1 MNEEAMMNRFFL
13 RLKERPEFGSFIG
26 FLVFFIIFSIF
37 GKEFFTVSNLTAILT
52 IAAELGVISLGV
64 TFLIISGEFD
74 LSVGSLYAFAGIFF
88 MAFTKR
94 LPSVFAFLLVLAIA
108 NLIGFINGVITTKQR
123 IPSFITTLSMML
135 FLRGVIYMVTGGRIT
150 AHKGDLVISKLLS
163 LKLGGVLSDFR
174 PSHFWYVALVLLFT
188 VLLYHTPYGN
198 HVFATG
204 VNRHAARLLGLNTD
218 KIKTT
223 NFMLCSTMAA
233 LSGIIAVSRYQMAS
247 PTLGIGTELEAIA
260 AVVIGGTSLYGGSG
274 TVIGS
279 FFGVFLISMIRSG
292 LLLLGA
298 PPYWYSGFVGII
310 LLIATLINVKLRPR

>member
-1 MNEEAMMNRFFL
+1 MINKFFSKL
-13 RLKERPEFGSFIG
+13 RERPEFGAFIG
-26 FLVFFIIFSIF
+26 FLTFFIIFSIF
-37 GKEFFTVSNLTAILT
+37 GKQFFTVSNLSTILT
-52 IAAELGVISLGV
+52 IAAELGIISIGV

-74 LSVGSLYAFAGIFF
+74 LSVGSLYAFSGIFF
-88 MAFTKR
+88 MIFAQA
-94 LPSVFAFLLVLAIA
+94 LPSVLAFLLVLGIA
-108 NLIGFINGVITTKQR
+108 NLIGFINGIITTRQR

-150 AHKGDLVISKLLS
+150 AHKGDLIIPTLLS
-163 LKLGGVLSDFR
+163 LKFDGILSDFR
-174 PSHFWYVALVLLFT
+174 PSHFWYVALVALFT

-204 VNRHAARLLGLNTD
+204 VNRNAARLLGLNTD

-233 LSGIIAVSRYQMAS
+233 LSGVIAVSRFRMAS
-247 PTLGIGTELEAIA
+247 TTLGMGTELEAIA

-274 TVIGS
+274 TIIGS
-279 FFGVFLISMIRSG
+279 FFGVFLISMIRNG

-310 LLIATLINVKLRPR
+310 LLIATIINVKLRPR

>member
-1 MNEEAMMNRFFL
+1 MINKFFSKL
-13 RLKERPEFGSFIG
+13 RERPEFGAFIG
-26 FLVFFIIFSIF
+26 FLTFFIIFSIF
-37 GKEFFTVSNLTAILT
+37 GKQFFTISNLSTILT
-52 IAAELGVISLGV
+52 IAAELGIISIGV

-74 LSVGSLYAFAGIFF
+74 LSVGSLYAFSGIFF
-88 MAFTKR
+88 MIFAQA
-94 LPSVFAFLLVLAIA
+94 LPSVLAFLLVLAIA
-108 NLIGFINGVITTKQR
+108 NLIGFINGIITTKQR

-150 AHKGDLVISKLLS
+150 AHKGDLIMPTLLS
-163 LKLGGVLSDFR
+163 LKFGGVLSDFR
-174 PSHFWYVALVLLFT
+174 PSHFWYVALVVLFT

-204 VNRHAARLLGLNTD
+204 VNRNAARLLGLNTD

-233 LSGIIAVSRYQMAS
+233 LSGVIAVSRFRMAS
-247 PTLGIGTELEAIA
+247 TTLGMGTELEAIA

-274 TVIGS
+274 TIIGS
-279 FFGVFLISMIRSG
+279 FFGVFLISMIRNG

-310 LLIATLINVKLRPR
+310 LLIATIINVKLRPR